1 MWKLNK
7 FQKGVSKIDLP
18 PVLTV
23 HLKLPVLQY
32 SELWCSSSA
41 SWRLTHLL
49 SNWSA
54 KGAAS
59 QHHQDF
65 GPPDLSSLSIQIH
78 LKDLLK
84 ERAQTRKSGF
94 WA

>member
-32 SELWCSSSA
+32 SEL
-41 SWRLTHLL
+41 
-49 SNWSA
+49 
-54 KGAAS
+54 
-59 QHHQDF
+59 
-65 GPPDLSSLSIQIH
+65 
-78 LKDLLK
+78 
-84 ERAQTRKSGF
+84 
-94 WA
+94 